1 MRRIG
6 RRARTLALLTVSVGV
21 CLLFLPS
28 AANAQSSAAATAAAK
43 ARALLASESAPSS
56 FPTLPHFDAATKAK
70 GKSVWFISNDA
81 ENPFTTDLYNPF
93 VKALSL
99 FGVSVHEFDGQGS
112 AATEAQGIME
122 AIAAHA
128 SLIFDQDFEVSSVQA
143 AVNAAHA
150 AHIPFVEWA
159 TVNAG
164 QPPSPGNA
172 AATTYCYTCAG
183 KDIADGVI
191 ALGKGKVNAEIITD
205 SDVPVSVPETH
216 AIEAE
221 LRAVCP
227 TTCHY
232 RTENVLIANWT
243 TALPTMAR
251 TIVTDNWAN
260 WIIPMFDPET
270 SDIDPAV
277 VAAGAAGRVH
287 VASYNATAGAAPQL
301 KQTGNPLFVD
311 VGSSLV
317 WSGYAN
323 ADMVLRVLDG
333 VKPLSSAK
341 EIIPVRLFDRDNV
354 SSVDFGSPD
363 NTWYGPAG
371 KSVKSEYEKVWEYK
385 G

>member
-1 MRRIG
+1 MRVTG

-21 CLLFLPS
+21 GLLFLS
-28 AANAQSSAAATAAAK
+28 TTAYAGSSAAGTAAKKAK
-43 ARALLASESAPSS
+43 ALLASESAASS
-56 FPTLPHFDAATKAK
+56 FPTLPHFNAAAKAR
-70 GKSVWFISNDA
+70 GKTVWFISNDA

-99 FGVSVHEFDGQGS
+99 FGVKVHEFDGMGS
-112 AATEAQGIME
+112 SATEAQGIME

-128 SLIFDQDFEVSSVQA
+128 SLIFDQDFSVASVQS

-164 QPPSPGNA
+164 QPPSPGDA
-172 AATTYCYTCAG
+172 AGTTYNYSLAG
-183 KDIADGVI
+183 KEIADGVI
-191 ALGKGKVNAEIITD
+191 ALSNGKANAEIITD

-221 LRAVCP
+221 FHAICP

-232 RTENVLIANWT
+232 RVENVLIANWT

-260 WIIPMFDPET
+260 WIIPMYDPET

-277 VAAGAAGRVH
+277 IAAGAAGKVH

-301 KQTGNPLFVD
+301 KQPGNPLYVD

-323 ADMVLRVLDG
+323 ADMVLRVLNG
-333 VKPLSSAK
+333 VKPLSSAQ

-354 SSVDFGSPD
+354 SSINFSSPD

-371 KSVKSEYEKVWEYK
+371 NSVEQEYAKVWEHK
-385 G
+385 S